1 MGWPA
6 AGDVAM
12 VGEGILESRRS
23 GGPAGDD
30 FTIGEVATPIGV
42 SPYTIRAWERRHRAV
57 TPRRTPSRQRR
68 YSADEVEALRR
79 LRRETAARQPGRR
92 APARG
97 LASPGAA
104 LGVGADG
111 WRTVAD
117 LLPDL
122 ILVLEDGAVL
132 ETNVAVARLTGGLRE
147 RLRGRRL
154 PDLVEPFDRAHA
166 VIACLSPLRRRRG
179 WELSL
184 RTARGGARCRFDCRP
199 VRDGG
204 RELLMLVGRPG

>member
-1 MGWPA
+1 
-6 AGDVAM
+6 M
-12 VGEGILESRRS
+12 VGEGVLESRRNAGAA
-23 GGPAGDD
+23 GGD
-30 FTIGEVATPIGV
+30 FTIGEVATLIGV
-42 SPYTIRAWERRHRAV
+42 SPHTIRAWERRYRVV

-79 LRRETAARQPGRR
+79 LRRETAARHPAQRSPAWGPAPPGV
-92 APARG
+92 PM
-97 LASPGAA
+97 
-104 LGVGADG
+104 GVGSDG

-154 PDLVEPFDRAHA
+154 PDLVEPFDRARA
-166 VIACLSPLRRRRG
+166 VIACLSPLRRRPG

-184 RTARGGARCRFDCRP
+184 RTARGGARCRFDCQP
-199 VRDGG
+199 VWDGG
-204 RELLMLVGRPG
+204 RELLLMVGRPG